1 MRGVR
6 CPGNQGK
13 MELQASFSLVYTHNK
28 HMGPHTLPAHVYTH
42 ADMCT
47 CARAHP
53 FIEPSPLG
61 SCSHIQIRVG
71 GGCEALFLCDYS
83 LRVDPHLI
91 SQLFLPLWLW
101 QLGA

>member
-1 MRGVR
+1 
-6 CPGNQGK
+6 
-13 MELQASFSLVYTHNK
+13 
-28 HMGPHTLPAHVYTH
+28 MGPHTLSTHVYTH
-42 ADMCT
+42 ADMCIR
-47 CARAHP
+47 ARAQP

-61 SCSHIQIRVG
+61 SCSHTQIRVG
-71 GGCEALFLCDYS
+71 GGREALFLCDYS